1 MHAIHRTFVT
11 LAAIVFLAAAVAQA
25 QDKPGA
31 PGGAAPGGAA
41 PGGAQASQ
49 TASGELAD
57 VDAKGATITVKT
69 ATEDMKF
76 RYDDQTK
83 VTGAQKGVAG
93 LATMKG
99 SQVTVNFKKEGAN
112 NIATSIDV
120 RGGAGG
126 PGGADKGG
134 PDKK

>member
-1 MHAIHRTFVT
+1 MHATHRTIVM
-11 LAAIVFLAAAVAQA
+11 LAALVFMIAAAAQA
-25 QDKPGA
+25 QDKPT
-31 PGGAAPGGAA
+31 PPPAA

-49 TASGELAD
+49 SASGELTD
-57 VDAKGATITVKT
+57 VDAKGAMITVKT

-99 SQVTVNFKKEGAN
+99 SQVTVNYKKEGAN
-112 NIATSIDV
+112 NVATSIDV
-120 RGGAGG
+120 HAGA
-126 PGGADKGG
+126 GGADK
-134 PDKK
+134 K

>member
-1 MHAIHRTFVT
+1 MHATHRTIVM
-11 LAAIVFLAAAVAQA
+11 LAALVLLVAAAAQA
-25 QDKPGA
+25 QDKPAA
-31 PGGAAPGGAA
+31 PPAAPGA
-41 PGGAQASQ
+41 AQAS
-49 TASGELAD
+49 TSASGELTD
-57 VDAKGATITVKT
+57 VDAKAATITVKT

-99 SQVTVNFKKEGAN
+99 SQVTVNYKKEGAN

-120 RGGAGG
+120 RAGA
-126 PGGADKGG
+126 GGADK
-134 PDKK
+134 K

>member
-1 MHAIHRTFVT
+1 MYAIHRTIVM
-11 LAAIVFLAAAVAQA
+11 LAALVFMVAAAAQA
-25 QDKPGA
+25 QDKP
-31 PGGAAPGGAA
+31 AAPPSA
-41 PGGAQASQ
+41 PSRAQASQ
-49 TASGELAD
+49 SASGELTD

-76 RYDDQTK
+76 GYDDQTK

-99 SQVTVNFKKEGAN
+99 SQVTVNYKKEGSN

-120 RGGAGG
+120 RAGA
-126 PGGADKGG
+126 GGADK
-134 PDKK
+134 K

>member
-1 MHAIHRTFVT
+1 MHAIHRTIVM
-11 LAAIVFLAAAVAQA
+11 LAALVLLVAAAVQA
-25 QDKPGA
+25 QDKPAA
-31 PGGAAPGGAA
+31 PPAAPGA
-41 PGGAQASQ
+41 AQAS
-49 TASGELAD
+49 TSASGELTD
-57 VDAKGATITVKT
+57 VDAKAATITVKT

-99 SQVTVNFKKEGAN
+99 SQVTVNYKKEGSN

-120 RGGAGG
+120 RAGAG
-126 PGGADKGG
+126 PADK
-134 PDKK
+134 K

>member
-1 MHAIHRTFVT
+1 MHLNYRTFVT
-11 LAAIVFLAAAVAQA
+11 LAAFVLLVGAFAQA
-25 QDKPGA
+25 QDKPASPGA
-31 PGGAAPGGAA
+31 PGAQGAGPGA
-41 PGGAQASQ
+41 GGAQAGT
-49 TASGELAD
+49 TASGELTD

-76 RYDDQTK
+76 RFDDQTK

-99 SQVTVNFKKEGAN
+99 SQVTVQYKKEGAN

-120 RGGAGG
+120 RPGASS
-126 PGGADKGG
+126 PKDK
-134 PDKK
+134 

>member
-1 MHAIHRTFVT
+1 MHAIHRNLVM
-11 LAAIVFLAAAVAQA
+11 LAALVFMVAAVAQA
-25 QDKPGA
+25 QEKPGA
-31 PGGAAPGGAA
+31 PPAGPGA
-41 PGGAQASQ
+41 AQASQ
-49 TASGELAD
+49 SASGELAD

-99 SQVTVNFKKEGAN
+99 SQVTVNYKKEGAN

-120 RGGAGG
+120 RGG
-126 PGGADKGG
+126 GGAGA

>member
-1 MHAIHRTFVT
+1 MHAIHRTLVM
-11 LAAIVFLAAAVAQA
+11 LAAVVFMVAAVAQA
-25 QDKPGA
+25 QDKP
-31 PGGAAPGGAA
+31 AAPPSA
-41 PGGAQASQ
+41 PGGAQAS
-49 TASGELAD
+49 TSASGELTD
-57 VDAKGATITVKT
+57 VDAKAATITVKT

-76 RYDDQTK
+76 RFDDQTK

-99 SQVTVNFKKEGAN
+99 SQVTVNYKKEGAN

-126 PGGADKGG
+126 AG
-134 PDKK
+134 DKK

>member
-1 MHAIHRTFVT
+1 MHAIHRTIVL
-11 LAAIVFLAAAVAQA
+11 LAALVLLVAATAQA
-25 QDKPGA
+25 QDKPAA
-31 PGGAAPGGAA
+31 PPAAPGA
-41 PGGAQASQ
+41 AQAS
-49 TASGELAD
+49 TSASGELTD
-57 VDAKGATITVKT
+57 VDAKAATITVKT

-99 SQVTVNFKKEGAN
+99 SQVTVNYKKEGSN

-120 RGGAGG
+120 RAGAG
-126 PGGADKGG
+126 PADK
-134 PDKK
+134 K

>member
-1 MHAIHRTFVT
+1 MHATHRTIVM
-11 LAAIVFLAAAVAQA
+11 LAALVCLIGATAKA
-25 QDKPGA
+25 QDKPAAPPSA
-31 PGGAAPGGAA
+31 PGA
-41 PGGAQASQ
+41 AQASQ
-49 TASGELAD
+49 TASGELTD

-69 ATEDMKF
+69 ATDEMKL

-99 SQVTVNFKKEGAN
+99 SHVTVSYKKEGSN

-120 RGGAGG
+120 RAAG
-126 PGGADKGG
+126 GGADK
-134 PDKK
+134 K

>member
-1 MHAIHRTFVT
+1 MHATHRTLVM
-11 LAAIVFLAAAVAQA
+11 LAALVFLAAAAAQA
-25 QDKPGA
+25 QDKPASPPSA
-31 PGGAAPGGAA
+31 PGA
-41 PGGAQASQ
+41 AQAS
-49 TASGELAD
+49 TSASGELTD

-99 SQVTVNFKKEGAN
+99 AQVTVNYKKEGSN

-120 RGGAGG
+120 RA
-126 PGGADKGG
+126 GGADK
-134 PDKK
+134 K

>member
-1 MHAIHRTFVT
+1 MHAIHRTIVL
-11 LAAIVFLAAAVAQA
+11 LAALVFMIAAAAQA
-25 QDKPGA
+25 QQDKPAA
-31 PGGAAPGGAA
+31 PPAAPGA
-41 PGGAQASQ
+41 AQAS
-49 TASGELAD
+49 TSASGELTD
-57 VDAKGATITVKT
+57 VDAKAATITVKT

-99 SQVTVNFKKEGAN
+99 SQVTINYKKEGSN

-120 RGGAGG
+120 RAGAG
-126 PGGADKGG
+126 PADK
-134 PDKK
+134 K

>member
-1 MHAIHRTFVT
+1 MHAINRTLVM
-11 LAAIVFLAAAVAQA
+11 LAAVVFMAAAAQA
-25 QDKPGA
+25 QEKPGA
-31 PGGAAPGGAA
+31 PPGAGGGAA

-49 TASGELAD
+49 SASGELAD
-57 VDAKGATITVKT
+57 VDAKAATITVKT

-99 SQVTVNFKKEGAN
+99 SQVTVNYKKEGAN

-120 RGGAGG
+120 RAGGGAG
-126 PGGADKGG
+126 A